1 MKSTGPLP
9 LWLTEFWVQQ
19 QICGDADNDES
30 HDKHR
35 HPIGQ
40 FPLPSGNPGSMTVE
54 GTATDHNA
62 GYSRRPGGR
71 WPSGLVATA
80 AEDRLSFRRNPHTSF
95 AAASDCRTIAI

>member
-1 MKSTGPLP
+1 
-9 LWLTEFWVQQ
+9 
-19 QICGDADNDES
+19 
-30 HDKHR
+30 
-35 HPIGQ
+35 
-40 FPLPSGNPGSMTVE
+40 MTVE

-95 AAASDCRTIAI
+95 AAASDCRTIAIYEYTPLVREHVRERLAELRARRWEREPASGVSSLVRP